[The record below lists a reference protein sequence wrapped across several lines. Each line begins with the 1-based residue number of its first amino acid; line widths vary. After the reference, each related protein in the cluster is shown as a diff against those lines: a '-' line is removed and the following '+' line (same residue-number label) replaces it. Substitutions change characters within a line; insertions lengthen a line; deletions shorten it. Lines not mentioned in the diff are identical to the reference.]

1 MSPGAVLLLHYR
13 VVLLYAFGKNNLCL
27 VFKNHSIVIKTQA
40 STPPPH
46 SPPFFSLN
54 SDELVWCQ
62 NRMKGVVNIVLIL
75 GKVVNSITRLFPLFP
90 AFFVLLYFNYTL
102 LSPETKL

>member
-1 MSPGAVLLLHYR
+1 
-13 VVLLYAFGKNNLCL
+13 
-27 VFKNHSIVIKTQA
+27 
-40 STPPPH
+40 
-46 SPPFFSLN
+46 
-54 SDELVWCQ
+54 
-62 NRMKGVVNIVLIL
+62 MKGVVNIVLIL